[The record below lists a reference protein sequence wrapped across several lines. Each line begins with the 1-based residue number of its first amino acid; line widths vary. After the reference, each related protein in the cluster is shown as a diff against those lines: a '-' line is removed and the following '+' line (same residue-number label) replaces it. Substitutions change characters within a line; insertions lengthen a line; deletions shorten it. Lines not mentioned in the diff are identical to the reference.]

1 MLLPI
6 REVTLLFIDSDCRED
21 ESAENDCYEPPDCL
35 YDGRTS
41 PLRLAMGSCVQ
52 PLETCIAKRGFLTLE
67 SLVLIRH
74 LLEILR

>member
-6 REVTLLFIDSDCRED
+6 REITLLFIDFDCRED
-21 ESAENDCYEPPDCL
+21 ESAENDCYKPPDRL
-35 YDGRTS
+35 YAGRTS

-52 PLETCIAKRGFLTLE
+52 PLEMCIAKSGFLTLE

-74 LLEILR
+74 LLGILR